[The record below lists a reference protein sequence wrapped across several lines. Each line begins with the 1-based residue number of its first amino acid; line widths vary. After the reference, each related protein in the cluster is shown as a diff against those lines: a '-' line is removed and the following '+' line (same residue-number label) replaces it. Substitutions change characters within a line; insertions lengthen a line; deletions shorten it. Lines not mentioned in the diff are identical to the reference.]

1 MNFVARLV
9 FCLALSLFTPAAA
22 LANDTAWGGTPG
34 NLFPIQTAEVAMV
47 EEHVEL
53 RQNTPKNSWDVKVVF
68 SFKNVSDKPVKLNM
82 GFPFHVIDNIED
94 TPTSTPLGTKDL
106 KNNDPMVW
114 DFTTTVAGKK
124 VKFKKEK
131 VTLNKEHPELYYEW
145 AYVWPMEFKPG
156 ETIEVVNTYRQG
168 ITADS
173 SGHIMPYYV
182 LRTGGMWHGGKIGR
196 SRIDIVGDHGSLPC
210 EEGTMPIK
218 PEGHKLERNPAG
230 PILRWDLKDFAPNS
244 DVEGCFRSR
253 QHIRNLE
260 FYTLTDLPLDKMSA
274 AELRIVRNHVF
285 ALHGYTFKDKD
296 LQAHFEKMWWYYP
309 NKAFKNSDLSAE
321 ERAFVNEVK
330 ALETKKK

>member
-1 MNFVARLV
+1 
-9 FCLALSLFTPAAA
+9 LSLFTPAAA

-218 PEGHKLERNPAG
+218 PDGHKLERNPAG